1 MLWVESALMTQV
13 NSFRQSLSHIP
24 LKIEVVNEGDAS
36 PYAYHFIGRVLDKK
50 SPYQR
55 LSFSDYEKRSWP
67 PGSRWQ
73 VVVNL
78 HAPIG
83 RVNQVG
89 LSREAQALNKH
100 IDGYAVIKDRSFVG
114 EHFSWFI
121 WLEKKRRA
129 ALQRISRYQF
139 RYPSGSAL
147 VASLGLGYRSNLKE
161 DDWDNFRTLGLSHL
175 ISISGLHVA
184 VVAGLIAFILS
195 AFLRLILFWRQ
206 SVFYSCNL
214 RVWIVTASIMGAS
227 LYAIFSGF
235 AIPTRRSL
243 IMIAVAGFCIISR
256 RYFSSWSIWSMALF
270 FTLLYDPFSP
280 LSPGFW
286 LSFALVG
293 SLLLL
298 PYVRGKGLSGYVS
311 NLLRAEWATTM
322 ASIVP
327 VALFFHYE
335 PLGSLI
341 ANCLAV
347 PWFSFVLIPLSLIS
361 LWLPLDVILHF
372 AVFLNELTLKAMHF
386 IGPFFPEL
394 KISASPWYL
403 NFLAIIAVFILI
415 VPRGFYLKPW
425 ATILMLSFFS
435 IVLRGLL

>member
-1 MLWVESALMTQV
+1 
-13 NSFRQSLSHIP
+13 
-24 LKIEVVNEGDAS
+24 
-36 PYAYHFIGRVLDKK
+36 
-50 SPYQR
+50 
-55 LSFSDYEKRSWP
+55 
-67 PGSRWQ
+67 
-73 VVVNL
+73 
-78 HAPIG
+78 
-83 RVNQVG
+83 
-89 LSREAQALNKH
+89 
-100 IDGYAVIKDRSFVG
+100 
-114 EHFSWFI
+114 
-121 WLEKKRRA
+121 
-129 ALQRISRYQF
+129 
-139 RYPSGSAL
+139 
-147 VASLGLGYRSNLKE
+147 
-161 DDWDNFRTLGLSHL
+161 
-175 ISISGLHVA
+175 
-184 VVAGLIAFILS
+184 
-195 AFLRLILFWRQ
+195 
-206 SVFYSCNL
+206 
-214 RVWIVTASIMGAS
+214 
-227 LYAIFSGF
+227 
-235 AIPTRRSL
+235 
-243 IMIAVAGFCIISR
+243 MIAVAGFCIISR